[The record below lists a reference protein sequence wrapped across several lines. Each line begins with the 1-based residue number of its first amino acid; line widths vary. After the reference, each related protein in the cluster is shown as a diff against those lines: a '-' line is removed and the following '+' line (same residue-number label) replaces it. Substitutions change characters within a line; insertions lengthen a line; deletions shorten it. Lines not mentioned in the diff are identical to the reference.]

1 MVALKDFYESMHEGN
16 VITDLV
22 RGLLQKSGYSVY
34 LNGYEERFSEI
45 KEYLNDKALKN
56 SRTVRMIRSS
66 PDLIVCDKRKRD
78 VMFVEVK
85 MRRAPI
91 ENAVKI
97 YRQERL
103 RVIDCY
109 KEFWKDAI
117 LVIAIPCGQ
126 VFYAQRF
133 SELETK
139 GEYNAEIDFERFEDL
154 FTGISNAD
162 LLAYRERAMQAMK
175 K

>member
-1 MVALKDFYESMHEGN
+1 MVVLKEFYNGMHEGN

-45 KEYLNDKALKN
+45 KEHLSDKTIRN
-56 SRTVRMIRSS
+56 SRIVRMIRSS
-66 PDLIVCDKRKRD
+66 PDLLVYDKRRKD
-78 VMFVEVK
+78 VMLVEVK
-85 MRRAPI
+85 MRRAPKETSVLVYSDLI
-91 ENAVKI
+91 A
-97 YRQERL
+97 
-103 RVIDCY
+103 CY

-126 VFYAQRF
+126 VFYAQKF
-133 SELETK
+133 NELEIK
-139 GEYNAEIDFERFEDL
+139 EEYNAATDFERFEDL
-154 FTGISNAD
+154 FPEVRAED
-162 LLAYRERAMQAMK
+162 LSAYKDKAIQAMK

>member
-1 MVALKDFYESMHEGN
+1 VVALKDFYDGMHEGN

-22 RGLLQKSGYSVY
+22 RGLLQKSGYSVS

-45 KEYLNDKALKN
+45 KECLNDKALRN

-66 PDLIVCDKRKRD
+66 PDLIVYDKRKKD
-78 VMFVEVK
+78 VVLVEVK
-85 MRRAPI
+85 MRRAPK
-91 ENAVKI
+91 ETSVLI
-97 YRQERL
+97 YSDLIQ
-103 RVIDCY
+103 CY

-133 SELETK
+133 RELETK
-139 GEYNAEIDFERFEDL
+139 GKYNAEIDFESFEDI
-154 FTGISNAD
+154 FTEVNKTD
-162 LLAYRERAMQAMK
+162 LQAYKEKAIQAMK

>member
-1 MVALKDFYESMHEGN
+1 
-16 VITDLV
+16 
-22 RGLLQKSGYSVY
+22 LLQKSGYSVY

-45 KEYLNDKALKN
+45 KEQLNNQSIKN

-66 PDLIVCDKRKRD
+66 PDLVVYDKRRRD

-85 MRRAPI
+85 MRRAPK
-91 ENAVKI
+91 ETSVKI
-97 YRQERL
+97 YSDLIE
-103 RVIDCY
+103 CY

-133 SELETK
+133 GELEIK
-139 GEYNAEIDFERFEDL
+139 EVYDAETDFERFEDI
-154 FTGISNAD
+154 FTEVKTAD
-162 LLAYRERAMQAMK
+162 LEAYREKAIRAMEK
-175 K
+175 